1 LGIKETIVG
10 TTHTY
15 KRPTEASLKKI
26 KGPLTHLLIVMA
38 RIGIKP
44 DDVDMSSV
52 SEVVEKIVALKNDN
66 LIDPSDLSELVSSP
80 LCLYFGLWCRL
91 NDVWSVKRVGDDK
104 EMENYKYWLPYWGIS
119 SVKNFK
125 FFFTLAFQ
133 SLVNMMAINIGLMG
147 ADVRTEEHVYS
158 MMSESLYTTQV
169 LNWTKDDREVFFDGT
184 HEANHF
190 KILMVSTLTGEYL
203 YYNALLILLVRSLK
217 DIICF

>member
-1 LGIKETIVG
+1 VIIG

-15 KRPTEASLKKI
+15 KRPTEAALKKI
-26 KGPLTHLLIVMA
+26 KGPLSHLLIVMSK
-38 RIGIKP
+38 IGIKAGE
-44 DDVDMSSV
+44 VNMSTV
-52 SEVVEKIVALKNDN
+52 SEIAEKIGTLKHDN
-66 LIDPSDLSELVSSP
+66 LIDADDLKELVSSP

-91 NDVWSVKRVGDDK
+91 NDVWSVKRVGEDK

-158 MMSESLYTTQV
+158 MLNESLYTTQV
-169 LNWTKDDREVFFDGT
+169 LNWTKDDREVFFDGVN
-184 HEANHF
+184 ESNHF
-190 KILMVSTLTGEYL
+190 KILMVSTRTHKANIYILTRY
-203 YYNALLILLVRSLK
+203 
-217 DIICF
+217 